1 MKENIYDQDD
11 FFIAYSQFPRSVDG
25 LNAAGEW
32 PALQSLLPNFQGKSV
47 LDLGCGYGWHCLYAA
62 EHGARKVIGTDIS
75 QKMLN
80 VAKEKNR
87 FPDTIEY
94 RQQAIEDIQFANA
107 SFDLV
112 VSSLA
117 LHYVAD
123 FAQVCHKIYAC
134 LTEKGQFIFSIE
146 HPVFTA
152 HGSQD
157 WCYDS
162 SGSKL
167 HWPVDNY
174 FNESARQAEFLGHKV
189 TKYHKTL
196 TTYLTSL
203 LTAGFSIARLIEP
216 QPADYLLD
224 KIDGMRDELR
234 RPMMLLVVAEK
245 A

>member
-11 FFIAYSQFPRSVDG
+11 FFIAYSQFPRSVEG

-32 PALQSLLPNFQGKSV
+32 PALQRLLPNFQGKSV

-62 EHGARKVIGTDIS
+62 QQGAIKVIGTDIS
-75 QKMLN
+75 QKMLK

-87 FPDTIEY
+87 FPTIIEY
-94 RQQAIEDIQFANA
+94 RQQAIEDMQFADA

-123 FAQVCHKIYAC
+123 FAQICHKIHAC
-134 LTEKGQFIFSIE
+134 LTEKGQFIFSVE

-152 HGSQD
+152 DGSQD
-157 WCYDS
+157 WCYDP
-162 SGSKL
+162 SGAKL
-167 HWPVDNY
+167 HWPVNNY
-174 FNESARQAEFLGHKV
+174 FSEGARQAEFLGHKV

-203 LTAGFSIARLIEP
+203 LTAGFSIEQLIEP

-224 KIDGMRDELR
+224 KIAGMRDELR
-234 RPMMLLVVAEK
+234 RPMMLLVVAKK